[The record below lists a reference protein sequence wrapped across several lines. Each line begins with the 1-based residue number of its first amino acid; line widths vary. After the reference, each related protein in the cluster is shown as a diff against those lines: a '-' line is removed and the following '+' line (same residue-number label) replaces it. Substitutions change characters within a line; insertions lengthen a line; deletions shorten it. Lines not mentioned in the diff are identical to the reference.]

1 MVNNSLICI
10 YHKKIDKYG
19 RVIDLEK
26 NKSKIQTIEKE
37 FRRAEMTEMRM
48 LKEEADVRSSV
59 QMKKFNSLEQ
69 ARRSERIIQF
79 KDDRKLTQEALL
91 H

>member
-1 MVNNSLICI
+1 
-10 YHKKIDKYG
+10 
-19 RVIDLEK
+19 
-26 NKSKIQTIEKE
+26 
-37 FRRAEMTEMRM
+37 MTEIRM

-59 QMKKFNSLEQ
+59 QMKKLNSLEQ